1 MYKPTFDLT
10 GKVAIVT
17 GGSRG
22 IGFAIASCYAEA
34 GATVVIANRKAPEG
48 EAAAENIRQ
57 AGGGAVGIAVDVTSP
72 ESVQTLA
79 NQVAE
84 RFGRIDILVNNAG
97 RAVVKSVLDHS
108 LEDWERVMNTNL
120 RGPFL
125 CCRAIGPYMIK
136 QGKGKIINTASTAS
150 VRGFQYNAAYV
161 ASKAGLVGLTKVL
174 AIEWGPHKINVNAI
188 APNFTETEF
197 AKDFLADDNNLKGVL
212 NRTPIGR
219 VAQPMDM
226 VGLALFLASD
236 ASDYV
241 TGQTIFVDGGWTAM

>member
-10 GKVAIVT
+10 GRVAIIT

-34 GATVVIANRKAPEG
+34 GAKVVIANRKAPEG
-48 EAAAENIRQ
+48 EAAAEKIRLV
-57 AGGGAVGIAVDVTSP
+57 GGEAVGIAVDVTNP
-72 ESVQTLA
+72 ESVQNMV

-84 RFGRIDILVNNAG
+84 RFGRVDILVNNAG
-97 RAVVKSVLDHS
+97 RAIVKSVLDHRV
-108 LEDWERVMNTNL
+108 EDWERVMNTNL

-125 CCRAIGPYMIK
+125 CCQAVGPYMIK

-150 VRGFQYNAAYV
+150 VSGFPYNVAYV
-161 ASKAGLVGLTKVL
+161 VSKAGVLALTKAL
-174 AIEWGPHKINVNAI
+174 AVEWGPHKINVNSI

-197 AKDFLADDNNLKGVL
+197 AKDFLSDDNNLKEVL
-212 NRTPIGR
+212 QRTPLGR
-219 VAQPMDM
+219 VAQPTDM